1 MRPLF
6 RRQPASL
13 RHNSQKPDRQ
23 RQGTTVSS
31 RRMPHAPHLLHYAS
45 PQTDSPFCGTV
56 DTRSKDTGAAA
67 SDTSARARSER
78 RHRRAGAR
86 TRACDATKIAAS
98 REHMACAPDLP
109 PSAETH
115 RPGTGNSVCSTTTHR
130 YALRRQ
136 RRRGADRDLLNRP
149 TNLFSPI
156 SRAALAGTQA
166 STAGYATRG
175 GGTGT
180 AQRGRA
186 TLCPRPPARRR
197 RFARAGAANSQP
209 VASMRVTL
217 RRRLQGLCMWLQRGW
232 RRKKRG
238 REMLCLAKG
247 GCVRRRRQAA
257 KH

>member
-1 MRPLF
+1 MRP
-6 RRQPASL
+6 RSRPPVSTWPAP
-13 RHNSQKPDRQ
+13 RGPR
-23 RQGTTVSS
+23 
-31 RRMPHAPHLLHYAS
+31 
-45 PQTDSPFCGTV
+45 
-56 DTRSKDTGAAA
+56 
-67 SDTSARARSER
+67 
-78 RHRRAGAR
+78 
-86 TRACDATKIAAS
+86 
-98 REHMACAPDLP
+98 PDLP

-115 RPGTGNSVCSTTTHR
+115 RPGAGNSVCSTTTHR

-175 GGTGT
+175 
-180 AQRGRA
+180 AAPARHSA
-186 TLCPRPPARRR
+186 AAPRCVPARRR

-232 RRKKRG
+232 RRKK
-238 REMLCLAKG
+238 KG
-247 GCVRRRRQAA
+247 ARDAVFGKGWVRASSQASRQALA
-257 KH
+257 LPLALL

>member
-1 MRPLF
+1 MPVHAPGHAMRP
-6 RRQPASL
+6 RSRPPVSTWPAP
-13 RHNSQKPDRQ
+13 RGPR
-23 RQGTTVSS
+23 
-31 RRMPHAPHLLHYAS
+31 
-45 PQTDSPFCGTV
+45 
-56 DTRSKDTGAAA
+56 
-67 SDTSARARSER
+67 
-78 RHRRAGAR
+78 
-86 TRACDATKIAAS
+86 
-98 REHMACAPDLP
+98 PDLP

-115 RPGTGNSVCSTTTHR
+115 RPGAGNSVCSTTTHR

-175 GGTGT
+175 
-180 AQRGRA
+180 AAPARHSAAAPRCVPA
-186 TLCPRPPARRR
+186 RPPAAVGLR
-197 RFARAGAANSQP
+197 ARARPTANRLLRC
-209 VASMRVTL
+209 ASRCVVVC
-217 RRRLQGLCMWLQRGW
+217 RDCACGCRGGGGV
-232 RRKKRG
+232 KKRG

>member
-1 MRPLF
+1 M
-6 RRQPASL
+6 
-13 RHNSQKPDRQ
+13 
-23 RQGTTVSS
+23 
-31 RRMPHAPHLLHYAS
+31 
-45 PQTDSPFCGTV
+45 

-115 RPGTGNSVCSTTTHR
+115 RPGAGNSVCSTTTHR

-136 RRRGADRDLLNRP
+136 RRRGADRDLLNGP
-149 TNLFSPI
+149 ANLFSPI

-217 RRRLQGLCMWLQRGW
+217 RRRLQGLCMWLQRRW